1 MHNGNQAFVLDSTFK
16 SIGDSYANFGMT
28 NYSTDRD
35 KFLFTT
41 KFLIAP
47 KNFTWRADMGIDVSV
62 SDSSLYAYSK
72 HIKIYKDFHDISVM
86 VGVRDRN
93 QNLSFSFR
101 INILC
106 GAGKKN
112 KALTQADEYWR
123 PWRDDNMVRDN
134 F

>member
-1 MHNGNQAFVLDSTFK
+1 
-16 SIGDSYANFGMT
+16 
-28 NYSTDRD
+28 
-35 KFLFTT
+35 
-41 KFLIAP
+41 
-47 KNFTWRADMGIDVSV
+47 
-62 SDSSLYAYSK
+62 